1 MEQTLQDRIRERAHH
16 LWSSG
21 REQGDDNHYWLMAE
35 REVLAEIAAEFS
47 WPRPLRKRRSR
58 RSPCRRRRSPHAKR
72 APRPSPRSGRKPSR
86 RRRLTGVP
94 HAVDLQGKEDRSTS
108 LVDVNAAYSKPSSVT
123 VTVCALPR
131 HSRTSRVPGL
141 RDASGVTTMLPLTS
155 SSLVNASSFRWVALL
170 NPP

>member
-21 REQGDDNHYWLMAE
+21 PTGDDNHYWLMAE
-35 REVLAEIAAEFS
+35 REVLAEIAAELS
-47 WPRPLRKRRSR
+47 WPRPLRKR
-58 RSPCRRRRSPHAKR
+58 
-72 APRPSPRSGRKPSR
+72 PRVHVADGGRPTQSAR
-86 RRRLTGVP
+86 PDQVRDQDASQADGETHGRP

-155 SSLVNASSFRWVALL
+155 SSLVNASMFRWVALL